1 MVTPKSSSTLGPF
14 QKDPNAVSDTDT
26 TRGRSVSYEDTSFV
40 TGDSPVVLDINSDLS
55 RNGRDGYIVNDGN
68 GNFTVEISDNGTDYD
83 GAHTLKESEVLNLKG
98 LDIDKI
104 RITWVANSAY
114 RVFVI

>member
-1 MVTPKSSSTLGPF
+1 MPDQFKR
-14 QKDPNAVSDTDT
+14 DPSRVPDVPT

-40 TGDSPVVLDINSDLS
+40 TGDSPIVLDVNADLG
-55 RNGRDGYIVNDGN
+55 RNGRDGYVANDGT
-68 GNFTVEISDNGTDYD
+68 GNFTVEISDDGTSY
-83 GAHTLKESEVLNLKG
+83 GGTHTLKEGEVLRIKG
-98 LDIDKI
+98 VDIDKI